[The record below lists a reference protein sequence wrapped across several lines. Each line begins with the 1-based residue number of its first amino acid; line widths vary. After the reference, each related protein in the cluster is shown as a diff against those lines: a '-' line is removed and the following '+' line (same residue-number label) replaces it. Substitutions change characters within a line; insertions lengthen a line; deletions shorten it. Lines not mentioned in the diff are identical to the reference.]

1 MSTKT
6 AVVVREDPDADADTP
21 LAMQAKENDKKEEL
35 LAQQHLGKAAERFAR
50 LMLQH
55 SAQTKT
61 TYMSSYRRFNA
72 WLIEDTDDPNPPPSA
87 LTADRVVT
95 YIELLE
101 KSKAPATVKK
111 ERAAINRL
119 ARYMHTKGW
128 IDATE
133 ILMIEGTRNGPQ
145 PRYREAL
152 DEITWRR
159 VKDVAR
165 GRLHQSPR
173 GRTSTSAAW
182 RDLALILVLGEMGLR
197 SEEARVLL
205 TTSIRPKRVDGI
217 TPWLT
222 VHGKGDKTRELPIP
236 PEVADVLLA
245 WLEHRN
251 RILPETGILFPRL
264 GREREDG
271 TFPAAG
277 PQVDKHGVKINDGR
291 LSARGLTSI
300 VKPVMLAAGVPKA
313 LAHPHVL
320 RHTYGTLFMRRDKA
334 RIEQLQVLMGHVD
347 ISTTTVYVHHSA
359 EDLEAA
365 VLSQHPGRDILAAH
379 AQRRRSRVKARNR
392 T

>member
-1 MSTKT
+1 
-6 AVVVREDPDADADTP
+6 
-21 LAMQAKENDKKEEL
+21 
-35 LAQQHLGKAAERFAR
+35 
-50 LMLQH
+50 MLQQ

-72 WLIEDTDDPNPPPSA
+72 WLIKEIGDPNPPPSE
-87 LTADRVVT
+87 LTADIVAA
-95 YIELLE
+95 YIEMLE

-165 GRLHQSPR
+165 ARLHQPPR

-182 RDLALILVLGEMGLR
+182 RDLALMLVLGEMGLR

-205 TTSIRPKRVDGI
+205 TTSIGPKRVDGL

-222 VHGKGDKTRELPIP
+222 VHGKGAKTRELPIP

-245 WLEHRN
+245 WLEHHN

-271 TFPAAG
+271 SFPAAG
-277 PQVDKHGVKINDGR
+277 PQVDEHGVKINDGR

-300 VKPVMLAAGVPKA
+300 VKPVMLAAGVPKT

-320 RHTYGTLFMRRDKA
+320 RHTYGTLFMRRPGA

-365 VLSQHPGRDILAAH
+365 VLGQHPGRDVLAAE
-379 AQRRRSRVKARNR
+379 AQRRRQRARKRSRA
-392 T
+392 